1 MKLLRRGI
9 IEAESD
15 ENAQTKSARYV
26 SENPMDQI
34 EKAFISELEAEK
46 SRAAEPQTEDNRQNE
61 SFNDVEIIVVDSP
74 RSSAK
79 SRQASGTRQP
89 DNTKKHGEE
98 VSEVRYSN
106 EWHVESQM
114 LEDLSDAKNMKDF

>member
-1 MKLLRRGI
+1 MKLLRRDI
-9 IEAESD
+9 IRAESD
-15 ENAQTKSARYV
+15 ENMTKSARYI

-46 SRAAEPQTEDNRQNE
+46 SRAAEPQTTDNRHNE
-61 SFNDVEIIVVDSP
+61 EHFSDVEIIVVDSP
-74 RSSAK
+74 RSSAM

-89 DNTKKHGEE
+89 DNTKKNGED